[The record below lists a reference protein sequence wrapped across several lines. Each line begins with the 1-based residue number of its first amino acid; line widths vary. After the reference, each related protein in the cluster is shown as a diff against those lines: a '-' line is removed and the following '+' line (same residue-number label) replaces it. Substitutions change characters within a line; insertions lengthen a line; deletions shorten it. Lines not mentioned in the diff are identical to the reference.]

1 VTALDR
7 PRGDD
12 EVLTPPRRPALVE
25 YGAGSGAY
33 DARVAVEGS
42 SVDGFDSSA
51 QVRGRQALSE
61 EAASYVRALIMSG
74 ELREGE
80 FVRLDRIAADLGI
93 SVTPARE
100 GLLLLRGEGFV
111 VSEPRRGFVVAPLAP
126 EDVADLFYVQATIA
140 GELAARASR
149 KLTDADLAGIDE
161 LQDRLARAAR
171 NGDGDVVARC
181 NHQLHRTINQVAASP
196 KLNWF
201 LGLSVRY
208 VPTRF
213 FTSIAGWEEASA
225 HDHTAL
231 IHALHRRDP
240 DGARAAMEEHIR
252 HAGELLVAHLVRTR
266 SALKDGGRALGQ
278 EDAPGHEGA
287 AAAPAG

>member
-1 VTALDR
+1 M
-7 PRGDD
+7 
-12 EVLTPPRRPALVE
+12 
-25 YGAGSGAY
+25 
-33 DARVAVEGS
+33 AVEASGI
-42 SVDGFDSSA
+42 DGFHSS
-51 QVRGRQALSE
+51 QPPRGRQALSE
-61 EAASYVRALIMSG
+61 ESAGYVRALIMSG

-111 VSEPRRGFVVAPLAP
+111 VSEPRRGFVVAPLSP
-126 EDVADLFYVQATIA
+126 EDVADLFFVQATIA
-140 GELAARASR
+140 GELAARAAL
-149 KLTDADLAGIDE
+149 KLSDTDLAEIDD

-171 NGDGDVVARC
+171 AGDGDVVARC
-181 NHQLHRTINQVAASP
+181 NHLLHRMINQVAAAP

-231 IHALHRRDP
+231 IQALHRRDA
-240 DGARAAMEEHIR
+240 DGARVAMEEHIR
-252 HAGELLVAHLVRTR
+252 HAGQLLVAHLVRTR
-266 SALKDGGRALGQ
+266 SAAKEDR
-278 EDAPGHEGA
+278 DAPGEGDAESRDA
-287 AAAPAG
+287 ASAPLP

>member
-1 VTALDR
+1 MQ
-7 PRGDD
+7 
-12 EVLTPPRRPALVE
+12 
-25 YGAGSGAY
+25 YGAGSADY
-33 DARVAVEGS
+33 HTEVAVDGS
-42 SVDGFDSSA
+42 GIDGFGSA
-51 QVRGRQALSE
+51 QPGRGRQALSE
-61 EAASYVRALIMSG
+61 ESASYVRALIMSG

-111 VSEPRRGFVVAPLAP
+111 VSEPRRGFVVAPLSP
-126 EDVADLFYVQATIA
+126 EDVADLFFVQATIA
-140 GELAARASR
+140 GELAARAAD
-149 KLTDADLAGIDE
+149 KLSDADLAEIDR
-161 LQDRLARAAR
+161 LQDQLTRAAR

-181 NHQLHRTINQVAASP
+181 NHQLHRMINQVAAAP

-225 HDHTAL
+225 HDHAAL
-231 IHALHRRDP
+231 IQALHGRDA
-240 DGARAAMEEHIR
+240 DGARVAMEEHIR

-266 SALKDGGRALGQ
+266 SAMSDSTGTATARDAVAGQ
-278 EDAPGHEGA
+278 EA
-287 AAAPAG
+287 ATPADS